1 MEYFCNQG
9 EGIWTLSDEELTAL
23 ASRELSG
30 LGLAAQEDIIDSYV
44 VRQPNAYP
52 VYNDNYTSHLKV
64 IREYLGTTENLQT
77 VGRNGMHRYN
87 NMDHSMQTGKLA
99 VENLF
104 GANHNLWEVNEE
116 EEYLEEVTQD
126 DALERFGKE
135 IIPRAFARMD
145 KLAFASAIGTTFGL
159 LFFALTLWTIIKH
172 NNGQASYIQ
181 LLSQYFIG
189 YTVSLKGAFMALVY
203 GSSWG
208 FLIGWLFAYLRN
220 LILAYY
226 IYSIEKTAELLT
238 VQDFL
243 DHF

>member
-1 MEYFCNQG
+1 
-9 EGIWTLSDEELTAL
+9 
-23 ASRELSG
+23 
-30 LGLAAQEDIIDSYV
+30 
-44 VRQPNAYP
+44 
-52 VYNDNYTSHLKV
+52 
-64 IREYLGTTENLQT
+64 
-77 VGRNGMHRYN
+77 
-87 NMDHSMQTGKLA
+87 
-99 VENLF
+99 
-104 GANHNLWEVNEE
+104 
-116 EEYLEEVTQD
+116 
-126 DALERFGKE
+126 
-135 IIPRAFARMD
+135 MD